1 MNHINIEEFAGGALP
16 VQVNKA
22 IEEVTE
28 NIQDPNTDAQ
38 KARRATITIEFRP
51 SEARDYAQT
60 KISMKT
66 ALAPAAP
73 INTGLVMGKNLET
86 GECEAYEYGNTI
98 PGQMLM
104 RVRDQSGE
112 LDVVDTSTGEIVKN
126 DNVIDLRSAR

>member
-1 MNHINIEEFAGGALP
+1 MNHINIEEFAGGALS

-86 GECEAYEYGNTI
+86 GECEVYEYGNTI

-112 LDVVDTSTGEIVKN
+112 LNVVDTSTGEIVKN

>member
-1 MNHINIEEFAGGALP
+1 MNHINIEEFAGGALS

-60 KISMKT
+60 KNFDENSSG
-66 ALAPAAP
+66 
-73 INTGLVMGKNLET
+73 TGCT
-86 GECEAYEYGNTI
+86 
-98 PGQMLM
+98 
-104 RVRDQSGE
+104 D
-112 LDVVDTSTGEIVKN
+112 
-126 DNVIDLRSAR
+126 

>member
-1 MNHINIEEFAGGALP
+1 MNHINIEEFAGGALS

-51 SEARDYAQT
+51 SETRDYPQT

-66 ALAPAAP
+66 PLAP

-86 GECEAYEYGNTI
+86 GECEVYEYGNTI

>member
-1 MNHINIEEFAGGALP
+1 MNHINIEEFAGGALS

-38 KARRATITIEFRP
+38 KARRTTITIEFRP

-66 ALAPAAP
+66 
-73 INTGLVMGKNLET
+73 G
-86 GECEAYEYGNTI
+86 
-98 PGQMLM
+98 
-104 RVRDQSGE
+104 SF
-112 LDVVDTSTGEIVKN
+112 
-126 DNVIDLRSAR
+126 

>member
-1 MNHINIEEFAGGALP
+1 MNHINIEEFAGGALS

-86 GECEAYEYGNTI
+86 GECEVYEYGNTI
-98 PGQMLM
+98 RGRCSCVYVTSPVNWMLWTHP
-104 RVRDQSGE
+104 Q
-112 LDVVDTSTGEIVKN
+112 VKSSRM
-126 DNVIDLRSAR
+126 IMSLI

>member
-1 MNHINIEEFAGGALP
+1 MKHIDIEELAGGALS
-16 VQVNKA
+16 VQLNKA

-28 NIQDPNTDAQ
+28 NIQDPNTDAE
-38 KARRATITIEFRP
+38 KARRVTITIEFKP
-51 SEARDYAQT
+51 SKARDYAST

-66 ALAPAAP
+66 ALAPVAS
-73 INTGLVMGKNLET
+73 INTDMVMGRNLET

-126 DNVIDLRSAR
+126 NNVIDLRSAR